1 MKILNIN
8 NIGLTSYY
16 LEQKIYEI
24 EKSGLVII
32 IDENG
37 EEPDKIELHYNT
49 QKDLEDKLSHIL
61 MYLTDK

>member
-1 MKILNIN
+1 MNILNIN
-8 NIGLTSYY
+8 NFGLTSYY

-32 IDENG
+32 SDEDG
-37 EEPDKIELHYNT
+37 EKPDKIELHYDT

-61 MYLTDK
+61 MCLTDK

>member
-1 MKILNIN
+1 MNILNIN
-8 NIGLTSYY
+8 NFGLISYY

-32 IDENG
+32 TDEDG
-37 EEPDKIELHYNT
+37 EEPDKIELHYDT

-61 MYLTDK
+61 MCLTDK